1 MITTTSPNL
10 YLAFSAGKSA
20 VSDPNLIQVSHL
32 SKTLQYNRTFT
43 NPPDNQTNAAWHELY
58 PRRGTFFT
66 HAPEAPQRSTLSV
79 FHQIHCLD
87 GIRHA
92 YWQSM
97 NAALEGK
104 RLHEKDIPMMSS
116 PSHMRHCID
125 LLRQSLMCNA
135 DRTIEVKDDKG
146 DVLGFGT
153 THKCV
158 DWSKMIRKIEEWNGV
173 Q

>member
-1 MITTTSPNL
+1 
-10 YLAFSAGKSA
+10 
-20 VSDPNLIQVSHL
+20 
-32 SKTLQYNRTFT
+32 
-43 NPPDNQTNAAWHELY
+43 
-58 PRRGTFFT
+58 
-66 HAPEAPQRSTLSV
+66 
-79 FHQIHCLD
+79 
-87 GIRHA
+87 
-92 YWQSM
+92 M

-116 PSHMRHCID
+116 PSHVRHCID

-146 DVLGFGT
+146 GVLGFGT